1 MGGRMAAKRDAEMT
15 PTAIILLLGSGEL
28 GREFVISAKRLGCR
42 VIACDSYADAPAMQ
56 VADGCEVFSML
67 DGAAL
72 RAVIERH
79 RPDYIVP
86 EIEAIRTEILGE
98 VEAEGFTVVPSARAT
113 MLTMNRDAIRDVA
126 ANELGVRTSR
136 YLYAES
142 LAEAEAA
149 GATIGYPCVIKP
161 VMSSSGKG
169 QSVVRNAGEM
179 QAAWDYAVSAMRGDR
194 VRVIVEEFIAFDYE
208 ITLLTIRHKDGV
220 TFCPAIG
227 HRQERGDYRESW
239 QPTPMKPEH
248 IAAAQDMAR
257 RVVDN
262 LGGYGLFG
270 VEFFVTANEVIF
282 SELSPRPH
290 DTGMVTLISQHLSE
304 FDLHARAIL
313 GLPIPDVELSV
324 AAAASAVVLADRD
337 AESFAITGLAEAMA
351 LGDAERRVDVRI
363 FGKPVTRPWRRM
375 AVALA
380 TGPTADEAR
389 ELARAAAE
397 KVRIDYR

>member
-1 MGGRMAAKRDAEMT
+1 MT
-15 PTAIILLLGSGEL
+15 PTATILLLGSGEL

-42 VIACDSYADAPAMQ
+42 VIACDSYAHAPAMQ

-72 RAVIERH
+72 RSVIERH
-79 RPDYIVP
+79 RPDLIVP

-126 ANELGVRTSR
+126 ARDLGVRTSR
-136 YLYAES
+136 YAYAET
-142 LAEAEAA
+142 LTEAEAA
-149 GATIGYPCVIKP
+149 RADIGCPCVVKP

-169 QSVVRNAGEM
+169 QSVVREPAEM
-179 QAAWDYAVSAMRGDR
+179 AAAWDYAVSAMRGDR

-208 ITLLTIRHKDGV
+208 ITLLTIRTRDGV
-220 TFCPAIG
+220 HFCPPIG
-227 HRQERGDYRESW
+227 HRQERGDYQESW
-239 QPTPMKPEH
+239 QPTPMAPEH
-248 IAAAQDMAR
+248 IGAAQAMACK
-257 RVVDN
+257 VVDN

-270 VEFFVTANEVIF
+270 VEFFVAGDEVIF

-304 FDLHARAIL
+304 FDLHAHAIL
-313 GLPIPDVELSV
+313 GLPIPEIALS
-324 AAAASAVVLADRD
+324 APAAASAVVLADRD
-337 AESFAITGLAEAMA
+337 AEDFTITGIADALA
-351 LGDAERRVDVRI
+351 LGDADSRVDIRI
-363 FGKPVTRPWRRM
+363 FGKPVTRPYRRM

-380 TGPTADEAR
+380 TAETSDDAR
-389 ELARAAAE
+389 ALARSAAAAI
-397 KVRIDYR
+397 KIDCR

>member
-15 PTAIILLLGSGEL
+15 PTATILLLGSGEL

-56 VADGCEVFSML
+56 VADAAEIFSML

-72 RAVIERH
+72 LAVIKRN

-142 LAEAEAA
+142 LSEAEAA
-149 GATIGYPCVIKP
+149 GAAIGYPCVVKP

-169 QSVVRNAGEM
+169 QSVVRGAGEM
-179 QAAWDYAVSAMRGDR
+179 RAAWDYAVSAMRGDR

-208 ITLLTIRHKDGV
+208 ITLLTIRHRDGV

-239 QPTPMKPEH
+239 QPTPMRPEH

-270 VEFFVTANEVIF
+270 VEFFVTADEVIF

-290 DTGMVTLISQHLSE
+290 DTGMVTLMSQHLSE

-313 GLPIPDVELSV
+313 GLPIPDVGLSV

-337 AESFAITGLAEAMA
+337 AEDFVISGLAEALA

-380 TGPTADEAR
+380 TGSTADEAR
-389 ELARAAAE
+389 ELAQAAAE
-397 KVRIDYR
+397 KVQIEYL

>member
-1 MGGRMAAKRDAEMT
+1 MT
-15 PTAIILLLGSGEL
+15 PTATILLLGSGEL

-42 VIACDSYADAPAMQ
+42 VIACDSYAHAPAMQ
-56 VADGCEVFSML
+56 VADACEVFSML
-67 DGAAL
+67 DGVAL
-72 RAVIERH
+72 RATIERH
-79 RPDYIVP
+79 QPDLIVP

-126 ANELGVRTSR
+126 ARELGVRTSR
-136 YLYAES
+136 YTYAET

-149 GATIGYPCVIKP
+149 GADIGYPCVVKP

-169 QSVVRNAGEM
+169 QSVVRAAADM
-179 QAAWDYAVSAMRGDR
+179 ATAWDYAVSAMRGDR

-208 ITLLTIRHKDGV
+208 ITLLTIRTRDGV
-220 TFCPAIG
+220 HFCPPIG
-227 HRQERGDYRESW
+227 HRQERGDYQESW
-239 QPTPMKPEH
+239 QPVPMAPHH

-257 RVVDN
+257 KVVDN

-270 VEFFVTANEVIF
+270 VEFFVAGDEVIF

-313 GLPIPDVELSV
+313 GLPIPEIALS
-324 AAAASAVVLADRD
+324 APAAASAVVLADRD
-337 AESFAITGLAEAMA
+337 AEDFSIAGLADALAM
-351 LGDAERRVDVRI
+351 GDAEARVDVRI
-363 FGKPVTRPWRRM
+363 FGKPVTRPYRRM

-380 TGPTADEAR
+380 TGATADDAR
-389 ELARAAAE
+389 ALARAAAGA
-397 KVRIDYR
+397 VRIDYR